1 MNAAHFERM
10 EKTAE
15 ELHQWAQANGADHH
29 DDGEST
35 LNRWN
40 VPPAISDMELTAA
53 RLAPRCIVENY
64 LFADVA
70 ALNAPGSTGKTT
82 ASLYEAACIVL
93 GMPVWGL
100 RVETCG
106 PVLIVTAE
114 DRREFLV
121 ARLRE
126 VCKALNLSPRQ
137 TALVRELVR
146 IDDRTVNR
154 QRLTAIVNDVV
165 EVAAFASDIV
175 EGCRAD
181 DFAPVLVQFDPLVS
195 FGVGESRVNDAEQ
208 GVIDAARVIVG
219 GLDCCVRLVH
229 HVGKAGGRDK
239 VTDMYAGRGGSA
251 LADGCRM
258 VHVMQPADATE
269 LMKATGRTLAPDQHA
284 FSLHRPKIS
293 YAPPQHDRPLFVVR
307 QGYQFEHVPTL
318 DADGREAA
326 AEQREVE
333 RQRELR
339 GAVLDAADA
348 AWRLGL
354 PLTQRA
360 LVEQV
365 RGFKTEAKRQA
376 VAVLLAEAWLYEVSA
391 PAGWRLK
398 NNGRRTYVVRLSPDE
413 RDQYR
418 RSGDLPANK
427 VTPPPSV
434 ATPPEGTA

>member
-1 MNAAHFERM
+1 MDAELNERIRRVAAGGN
-10 EKTAE
+10 TSTG
-15 ELHQWAQANGADHH
+15 WA
-29 DDGEST
+29 
-35 LNRWN
+35 
-40 VPPAISDMELTAA
+40 VPPAISDTELTAA

-93 GMPVWGL
+93 GIPVWGL

-318 DADGREAA
+318 DAEGREAA

-333 RQRELR
+333 RQREQR

-365 RGFKTEAKRQA
+365 RGRAADVRS
-376 VAVLLAEAWLYEVSA
+376 VVGMLLAEGWLYEVKV
-391 PAGWRLK
+391 PAGWRLA
-398 NNGRRTYVVRLSPDE
+398 NNGRRAYIVRLTADE
-413 RDQYR
+413 RDTYR
-418 RSGDLPANK
+418 QTGELPADK
-427 VTPPPSV
+427 LKPPPSV
-434 ATPPEGTA
+434 ALPPERAA